1 MPDAVT
7 HLEGIYITVRQTL
20 VASLNRVSS
29 ICFDMSSEVML
40 EVAPQKA
47 ANVAANATNHGQI
60 TRKEAKEY
68 KV

>member
-1 MPDAVT
+1 
-7 HLEGIYITVRQTL
+7 
-20 VASLNRVSS
+20 
-29 ICFDMSSEVML
+29 MSSEVML